1 VLPSGDSP
9 VFRDDISRFAAIIIQ
24 IYQSSIGSTITS
36 GSPIMD
42 SPVIPCHA
50 NAPAGKPTQAVPT
63 FWFAAMVAVAVLPL
77 YASQTLI
84 GPLGAQL
91 HLGSW
96 TTLVTALT
104 LLGYAVGLVGLV
116 PLVDRW
122 PNRRL
127 IAATLIAQIVCLA
140 AAAAASAGVAF
151 LAASFAVGV
160 TSSVVQM
167 LVPAAASLAPPASRG
182 KVVGNVMSG
191 LMLGI
196 LLSRP
201 IASIVSGTFGWRAFY
216 AGDAL
221 LLGAV
226 TLVVVPR
233 LPEVRPLGAPSYGAL
248 LASMGRLVAQE
259 PVLRRR
265 ALYQGLLM
273 AGFNVFWSSV
283 AVVLARAPLHL
294 GSTAVALFA
303 LAGGGSIFIAPLA
316 GRAGDKGWTARA
328 TILAHCVVLG
338 AALLAAVSLLPDMPR
353 VASIALLAAAAFF
366 IDGGVIA
373 DQALGRRAINLLA
386 PESRGRVNGLYTG
399 LFFLG
404 SAVGATIAGPTFA
417 HWGWLGI
424 CVATLAFFAAA
435 AVMNVRDISRDA

>member
-1 VLPSGDSP
+1 MDS
-9 VFRDDISRFAAIIIQ
+9 
-24 IYQSSIGSTITS
+24 STIQCPTAAQAAT
-36 GSPIMD
+36 P
-42 SPVIPCHA
+42 
-50 NAPAGKPTQAVPT
+50 PAQSVPT
-63 FWFAAMVAVAVLPL
+63 ARFAAMVAVAVLPL

-84 GPLGAQL
+84 GPLDASL
-91 HLGSW
+91 HLGAW

-104 LLGYAVGLVGLV
+104 LFGYAVGLVGLV
-116 PLVDRW
+116 PLIDRL
-122 PNRRL
+122 PNRPL
-127 IAATLIAQIVCLA
+127 IAATLFAQIACLA
-140 AAAAASAGVAF
+140 LAAIAPLAPVF

-201 IASIVSGTFGWRAFY
+201 LASVIGGALGWRAFY
-216 AGDAL
+216 AADAL
-221 LLGAV
+221 LLAAV

-233 LPEVRPLGAPSYGAL
+233 VPDSRPVGAPPYAAL
-248 LASMGRLVAQE
+248 LASMVRLVAHE

-273 AGFNVFWSSV
+273 AGFNAFWSSV
-283 AVVLARAPLHL
+283 AIVLTRAPLGL
-294 GSTAVALFA
+294 NSTSVALFA
-303 LAGGGSIFIAPLA
+303 LAGGGSVFIAPLA
-316 GRAGDKGWTARA
+316 GRAGDRGWSKPASM
-328 TILAHCVVLG
+328 LAHAVAIA
-338 AALLAAVSLLPDMPR
+338 AALLAALALTSGVSR
-353 VASIALLAAAAFF
+353 VASITMLAVAAFF

-399 LFFLG
+399 LFFVG
-404 SAVGATIAGPTFA
+404 SAVGATSAGPA
-417 HWGWLGI
+417 LARWGWPGV
-424 CVATLAFFAAA
+424 CVAALGFFAAA
-435 AVMNVRDISRDA
+435 AGLHLRDSSRGCDT

>member
-1 VLPSGDSP
+1 
-9 VFRDDISRFAAIIIQ
+9 
-24 IYQSSIGSTITS
+24 
-36 GSPIMD
+36 MD
-42 SPVIPCHA
+42 FPALRCNT
-50 NAPAGKPTQAVPT
+50 NAPAELPARAVAT

-84 GPLGAQL
+84 GPLATGL
-91 HLGSW
+91 HLGAW

-104 LLGYAVGLVGLV
+104 LFGYAVGLVGLV

-122 PNRRL
+122 PNRAL

-140 AAAAASAGVAF
+140 GAAAASAAAVF

-160 TSSVVQM
+160 TASVVQM
-167 LVPAAASLAPPASRG
+167 LVPAAASLAPAASRG

-201 IASIVSGTFGWRAFY
+201 IASVVGGAFGWRAFY

-221 LLGAV
+221 LLAGV

-233 LPEVRPLGAPSYGAL
+233 LPDVRPVGTPPYRDL
-248 LASMGRLVAQE
+248 LTSMGRLVAQE

-273 AGFNVFWSSV
+273 AGFNTFWSSV
-283 AVVLARAPLHL
+283 AIVLTRAPLHL

-303 LAGGGSIFIAPLA
+303 LAGGGSVFIAPLA

-328 TILAHCVVLG
+328 TTLAHFIVLG
-338 AALLAAVSLLPDMPR
+338 AALVAAFSLVPGMPR
-353 VASIALLAAAAFF
+353 MASIGLLAAAAFF

-373 DQALGRRAINLLA
+373 DQALGRRAINLLS

-404 SAVGATIAGPTFA
+404 SAVGATIAGPAFA
-417 HWGWLGI
+417 HWGWPGV
-424 CVATLAFFAAA
+424 CTATLAFFAAA
-435 AVMNVRDISRDA
+435 AVLHARENSHGA

>member
-1 VLPSGDSP
+1 
-9 VFRDDISRFAAIIIQ
+9 
-24 IYQSSIGSTITS
+24 
-36 GSPIMD
+36 
-42 SPVIPCHA
+42 
-50 NAPAGKPTQAVPT
+50 
-63 FWFAAMVAVAVLPL
+63 MVAVAVLPL

-84 GPLGAQL
+84 GPLATGL

-104 LLGYAVGLVGLV
+104 LFGYAVGLVGLV

-122 PNRRL
+122 PNRAL

-140 AAAAASAGVAF
+140 VAAAASAAAAF

-191 LMLGI
+191 LMLGV

-201 IASIVSGTFGWRAFY
+201 IASVVGGAFGWRAFY

-221 LLGAV
+221 LLAAV
-226 TLVVVPR
+226 TFVVVPR
-233 LPEVRPLGAPSYGAL
+233 LPDVRPVGAPPYREL
-248 LASMGRLVAQE
+248 LASMGRLVMQE
-259 PVLRRR
+259 PVLHRR

-273 AGFNVFWSSV
+273 AGFNAFWSSV
-283 AVVLARAPLHL
+283 AIVLTRAPLHL

-303 LAGGGSIFIAPLA
+303 LAGGGSVFIAPLA

-328 TILAHCVVLG
+328 TTLAHCVVLG
-338 AALLAAVSLLPDMPR
+338 AALLALFSLMQGMPR

-399 LFFLG
+399 LFFVG
-404 SAVGATIAGPTFA
+404 GGVGATITGPAFA
-417 HWGWLGI
+417 HWGWPGV
-424 CVATLAFFAAA
+424 CVATFAFFAAA
-435 AVMNVRDISRDA
+435 AVLHVRDESRLARISQATS

>member
-1 VLPSGDSP
+1 
-9 VFRDDISRFAAIIIQ
+9 
-24 IYQSSIGSTITS
+24 
-36 GSPIMD
+36 MD
-42 SPVIPCHA
+42 SSAIECQTA
-50 NAPAGKPTQAVPT
+50 RPTQTPSRAAVPPEQSVPT
-63 FWFAAMVAVAVLPL
+63 ARFAAMVAVAVLPL

-84 GPLGAQL
+84 GPLDASL
-91 HLGSW
+91 HLGAW

-116 PLVDRW
+116 PLIDRL
-122 PNRRL
+122 PNRPL
-127 IAATLIAQIVCLA
+127 IAATLLAQIACLA
-140 AAAAASAGVAF
+140 LAAVAPFAPVF

-201 IASIVSGTFGWRAFY
+201 LASLIGGLMGWRAFF
-216 AGDAL
+216 AADSLVLAAVAL
-221 LLGAV
+221 A
-226 TLVVVPR
+226 VVPR
-233 LPEVRPLGAPSYGAL
+233 LPDVRPAGAPSYGTL
-248 LASMGRLVAQE
+248 LASMGRLITQE

-283 AVVLARAPLHL
+283 AIVLTHAPLGL
-294 GSTAVALFA
+294 GSNAVALFA
-303 LAGGGSIFIAPLA
+303 LAGGGSVFIAPLA
-316 GRAGDKGWTARA
+316 GRAGDRGWSRRA
-328 TILAHCVVLG
+328 TLVAHLV
-338 AALLAAVSLLPDMPR
+338 AMTASLLAACALMPGVSR
-353 VASIALLAAAAFF
+353 GGSIAMLAIAAFF

-386 PESRGRVNGLYTG
+386 PESRGRVNGLFTG
-399 LFFLG
+399 LFFIG
-404 SAVGATIAGPTFA
+404 SAIGATIAGPALA
-417 HWGWLGI
+417 HWGWPGVCVVALG
-424 CVATLAFFAAA
+424 FFGAA
-435 AVMNVRDISRDA
+435 MGLHLRDGWRGA